1 MSLPSEAQ
9 DDCVANTEESLTRHA
24 IIKSSTISKEDL
36 VLVPNGNSIPKAPLL
51 PRNWSFNKLKHEF
64 SLGDCLDY
72 MNAGMEAI
80 IEDEVTQRFV
90 AEELKVRL
98 VGYLV
103 YSWFSNQFLL
113 S

>member
-1 MSLPSEAQ
+1 
-9 DDCVANTEESLTRHA
+9 
-24 IIKSSTISKEDL
+24 
-36 VLVPNGNSIPKAPLL
+36 
-51 PRNWSFNKLKHEF
+51 
-64 SLGDCLDY
+64 